1 MESGLRFGVKFPVS
15 EYAVHQGLVSIV
27 SITNAWQH
35 KLCICVRSGAY
46 FQILTPAS
54 NVPRYCSA
62 AMALFGRF
70 IIMMKAGICGAR
82 LFHCIFCFMQQTNC
96 LTQHCCL
103 GFTGCLLCCK
113 SHWRCQVSGIRS
125 WVSQTLC
132 NEKIHTHT
140 HTHIYIYIHIIY
152 VTYTDRERDTFC
164 SNYLDCFAP

>member
-1 MESGLRFGVKFPVS
+1 M
-15 EYAVHQGLVSIV
+15 
-27 SITNAWQH
+27 
-35 KLCICVRSGAY
+35 
-46 FQILTPAS
+46 TPAS

-82 LFHCIFCFMQQTNC
+82 LFHCIFRFMQQTNC

-103 GFTGCLLCCK
+103 GFTGCLLCRK
-113 SHWRCQVSGIRS
+113 SHWRCQVSGMRS

-140 HTHIYIYIHIIY
+140 HTKICTYYICNIY
-152 VTYTDRERDTFC
+152 RQGERYFLQQLFGLFC
-164 SNYLDCFAP
+164 AVIAEIKCKAAPDHLVSPVYPEVGSADHYSKRVAL